1 MLLTHIYTFPFPL
14 FNSLSLLFENKFSLS
29 WLFFYLTSSSTSH
42 LLNPLTFSSPQLITL
57 LFHLPLSLSHLLNS
71 LTSSSHQLITSHFH
85 LPLSHSHLLNSL
97 TSSSPKLIAPPISYL
112 NPMLRFFFSLHVVP
126 IILLLFESQKCFFP
140 FGFWLALPGFMLLF
154 FYLVFLFCSIFLF
167 FGFWCSL
174 FRWFYN
180 FVVSKFF
187 SSNVLIVVLT
197 SFFFLFILMLHNIRL
212 IKLDIFS
219 MHHTSLRLV

>member
-14 FNSLSLLFENKFSLS
+14 FNSLSLLFKNKFSLL

-42 LLNPLTFSSPQLITL
+42 PSHPLTFSSPQLITL

-71 LTSSSHQLITSHFH
+71 LTSSSHQLITSPFH

-140 FGFWLALPGFMLLF
+140 FWFLIGFAGFYTFIYLFGFSVLLNIF
-154 FYLVFLFCSIFLF
+154 IFWFLVF
-167 FGFWCSL
+167 
-174 FRWFYN
+174 
-180 FVVSKFF
+180 FVPL
-187 SSNVLIVVLT
+187 VL
-197 SFFFLFILMLHNIRL
+197 
-212 IKLDIFS
+212 
-219 MHHTSLRLV
+219 